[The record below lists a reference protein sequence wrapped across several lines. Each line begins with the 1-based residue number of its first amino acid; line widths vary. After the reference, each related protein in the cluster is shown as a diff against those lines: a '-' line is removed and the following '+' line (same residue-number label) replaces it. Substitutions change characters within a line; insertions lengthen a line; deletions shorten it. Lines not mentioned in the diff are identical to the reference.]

1 MVRHH
6 YQTAILILM
15 VSVPAQA
22 LNNQPVINQL
32 QAEPAQEQVKTPRDK
47 EVTGDNT
54 NKTEKKGDTEKQ
66 QTVKTAD
73 KQQDTFTPTEEISED
88 LAVSFPVDI

>member
-1 MVRHH
+1 MIRHH

-15 VSVPAQA
+15 VSAPAQA
-22 LNNQPVINQL
+22 FNNQPVISQL

-47 EVTGDNT
+47 DVTADNT
-54 NKTEKKGDTEKQ
+54 KKTEKKGEDQKQ
-66 QTVKTAD
+66 QTVKTTN